1 MLSSLPI
8 SNQFSSSIPRR
19 GENFQPYVKANP
31 KLIHS
36 AALSNIL
43 RPKMAIVGFGTLR
56 GGGATWSW
64 RQFRGSRCATLRNA
78 TIGGLSELRSAEH
91 RGT

>member
-1 MLSSLPI
+1 LIAAMLSSLPI

-36 AALSNIL
+36 ATLSNIL
-43 RPKMAIVGFGTLR
+43 RPK
-56 GGGATWSW
+56 WQSW
-64 RQFRGSRCATLRNA
+64 VL
-78 TIGGLSELRSAEH
+78 GLLEAAVIA
-91 RGT
+91 

>member
-1 MLSSLPI
+1 LIAAMLSSLPI

-36 AALSNIL
+36 ATLSNIL
-43 RPKMAIVGFGTLR
+43 RPKMAIVGFGALR
-56 GGGATWSW
+56 GGGDRLTDDQPVCLNRA
-64 RQFRGSRCATLRNA
+64 
-78 TIGGLSELRSAEH
+78 
-91 RGT
+91 